1 LKNISVRP
9 RRHSYGPQSCKQQQ
23 KYMSDIIN
31 SHNLGDAITNSEEQ
45 ERKLADFELQVG
57 PHFPV
62 IRRACISKTG
72 NQVQG
77 EDLAQVVILKA
88 FKYWDTYTDQGK
100 GPMNWINTIIRTSF
114 ISSGMAESKH
124 QKNRVNIKADDNDF
138 QDEWIFDKADLSQL
152 GPSAEHVVISKM
164 ETNEIMDTIN
174 QIDPIFREVALLNLV
189 DGLKYREIADLLDI
203 PEATVGTRVL
213 RARGLLRSL
222 LLDKAAEYGINTDS
236 KKKKKK

>member
-1 LKNISVRP
+1 
-9 RRHSYGPQSCKQQQ
+9 
-23 KYMSDIIN
+23 
-31 SHNLGDAITNSEEQ
+31 
-45 ERKLADFELQVG
+45 
-57 PHFPV
+57 
-62 IRRACISKTG
+62 
-72 NQVQG
+72 
-77 EDLAQVVILKA
+77 
-88 FKYWDTYTDQGK
+88 
-100 GPMNWINTIIRTSF
+100 
-114 ISSGMAESKH
+114 
-124 QKNRVNIKADDNDF
+124 
-138 QDEWIFDKADLSQL
+138 
-152 GPSAEHVVISKM
+152 M

>member
-1 LKNISVRP
+1 
-9 RRHSYGPQSCKQQQ
+9 
-23 KYMSDIIN
+23 MSDIIN
-31 SHNLGDAITNSEEQ
+31 SHDLGDAITNSEEQ
-45 ERKLADFELQVG
+45 ERKLADFELHVG

-100 GPMNWINTIIRTSF
+100 GPMNWINSIIRTAY
-114 ISSGMAESKH
+114 ISSGMAEAKH
-124 QKNRVNIKADDNDF
+124 QKNRFNIKTDEDNDF

-152 GPSAEHVVISKM
+152 GPSAEHIVISKM
-164 ETNEIMDTIN
+164 ETSEIMDAFN